1 MTNQPTPNNP
11 LQGITLQVLLTD
23 LVARYGWDGLA
34 QRIDIRCF
42 KNNPS
47 MSSSLSF
54 LRRTPW
60 ARSQLEQLWI
70 KQSSAHEPTR
80 TN

>member
-1 MTNQPTPNNP
+1 MMNQPTPNNP
-11 LQGITLQVLLTD
+11 LQGITLQALLTD

-34 QRIDIRCF
+34 QKIDIRCF

-70 KQSSAHEPTR
+70 KQLSSPHT
-80 TN
+80 TQ

>member
-1 MTNQPTPNNP
+1 MMTQPAPNNP
-11 LQGITLQVLLTD
+11 LQGVTLQALLTD

-34 QRIDIRCF
+34 QKIDIRCF

-70 KQSSAHEPTR
+70 KQLSSPHT
-80 TN
+80 TQ